1 MCLSAL
7 MLFRIRLGRLYL
19 VTRGRVRKIVSW
31 LALTYVIDVGR
42 RYRQPFQA
50 TKSDY
55 MIIVDSFFQDALPG
69 HMALGENPIK
79 ELLEE
84 MDLRHKPLELDRCGI
99 TQHRL

>member
-1 MCLSAL
+1 
-7 MLFRIRLGRLYL
+7 MLFRIRLGRLYR
-19 VTRGRVRKIVSW
+19 VTRGRVRETVSW

-42 RYRQPFQA
+42 RYRQALQA

-55 MIIVDSFFQDALPG
+55 MIIVDSFPQDALRG
-69 HMALGENPIK
+69 HMGLGENPIK

-84 MDLRHKPLELDRCGI
+84 MDLRYKPLELHRCGI